1 MQTVTSK
8 DSDEDQGWLTSRA
21 LHSNSSAA
29 MNWLLDSR
37 KIIYSEFPYERR
49 RLTRKFQVSS
59 RLSILFF

>member
-8 DSDEDQGWLTSRA
+8 NSDENQGWLTRRDF
-21 LHSNSSAA
+21 HSNSSAA

-49 RLTRKFQVSS
+49 RLTRNFQVSS
-59 RLSILFF
+59 SLSILLF